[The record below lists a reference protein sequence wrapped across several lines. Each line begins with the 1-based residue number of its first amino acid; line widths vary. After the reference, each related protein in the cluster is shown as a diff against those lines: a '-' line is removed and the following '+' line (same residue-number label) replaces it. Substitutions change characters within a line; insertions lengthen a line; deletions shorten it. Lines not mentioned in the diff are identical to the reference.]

1 VAAEPSEGQSGG
13 PYPAEVQQWQQQA
26 KALMEQGRYQEA
38 VQFQEKVFAWT
49 EQHLGND
56 QVYTATSLK
65 TLAELYQN

>member
-1 VAAEPSEGQSGG
+1 
-13 PYPAEVQQWQQQA
+13 
-26 KALMEQGRYQEA
+26 MEQGRYQEA